1 MNMLSEHIRGCH
13 WLDLC
18 SGSGVMGCEALQ
30 HGAARVVAVERDAR
44 TAAVCRTNLE
54 LVATHVDGPASVSV
68 IRQDL
73 LCWLKRGTQD
83 DDHRFSIVYFDPPYE
98 ANLYGPVLEMLR
110 LGEWVQ
116 SQGLVI
122 CEHSSRECLKV
133 PSGWKEID
141 RRRYGSSSLLILS
154 PPERCHG
161 DTDSRRQRTGP
172 EV

>member
-73 LCWLKRGTQD
+73 LSWL
-83 DDHRFSIVYFDPPYE
+83 
-98 ANLYGPVLEMLR
+98 N
-110 LGEWVQ
+110 
-116 SQGLVI
+116 
-122 CEHSSRECLKV
+122 C
-133 PSGWKEID
+133 
-141 RRRYGSSSLLILS
+141 
-154 PPERCHG
+154 
-161 DTDSRRQRTGP
+161 
-172 EV
+172 